1 MSTDPARWTDAA
13 VQSHLSAALPDLG
26 PFGEPE
32 TLLGGL
38 LNFAWRV
45 PAENAEG
52 GSVVLKVAP
61 PYVADHPDIELDP
74 KRIRFDAAALEALA
88 PGGRLDGVASEHAR
102 APRSLH
108 FDADAHALVMEDL
121 GARKDL
127 SVWADDADKTS
138 ATHVGTE
145 LGAFLGRLHA
155 QTLGATDLAKS
166 FDNRASQNTRKAV
179 QYDAVEQ
186 ILKELDTPDAAVL
199 GAQAHAVGE
208 TFLEPGRC
216 LIMGDLWH
224 ASVLVKDKDKDA
236 EESAPHAGIIDWEL
250 AHFGNPAQDL
260 GHFGAHLW
268 MLTEHA
274 ERAAQRQTLAIIL
287 TAFYE
292 GYAEAAGDKLPE
304 LLAGNV
310 LTDAATHAG
319 CEILTRAAG
328 TFTEG
333 SPYEGMTRD
342 DDPVREAVLHALAL
356 LRRPE
361 RAAFVTPLR
370 IALL

>member
-1 MSTDPARWTDAA
+1 MSTDSSRWTDDQ
-13 VQSHLSAALPDLG
+13 VTSHLAAALPDLG
-26 PFGEPE
+26 PYGTPE
-32 TLLGGL
+32 ALLGGL

-45 PAENAEG
+45 PAEGADG

-61 PYVADHPDIELDP
+61 PHVADHPEIALDP
-74 KRIRFDAAALEALA
+74 QRIRFDAAALEALA
-88 PGGRLDGVASEHAR
+88 PGGRLEEVASEHAR
-102 APRSLH
+102 APRSLS

-127 SVWADDADKTS
+127 AVWADDADKTN
-138 ATHVGTE
+138 ATQLGTE

-166 FDNRASQNTRKAV
+166 FDNRAAQNTRQTV

-186 ILKELDTPDAAVL
+186 ILTELDTPDAAVL
-199 GAQAHAVGE
+199 GAQAKALGE
-208 TFLEPGRC
+208 KLLEPGRC

-224 ASVLVKDKDKDA
+224 ASVLVADR
-236 EESAPHAGIIDWEL
+236 EPGPHAGIIDWEL

-260 GHFGAHLW
+260 GHFGAHMW
-268 MLTEHA
+268 MLTQHA

-319 CEILTRAAG
+319 CEILVRAAG
-328 TFTEG
+328 AFTEG